1 MPIHQLTDRLSVAAQ
16 ISADDIADLAA
27 AGFRSLINNRPDG
40 EVEGQPSNAA
50 LAAVAAQHGLA
61 WRYLPVRSGQVGDQ
75 DADDFADALR
85 ELPAPV
91 LAFCRSGTR
100 SSSLWALQA
109 DGDTDAILQ
118 TARRAGYDL
127 SALRP
132 RLLQRGS
139 R

>member
-1 MPIHQLTDRLSVAAQ
+1 LPIHQLTDRLSVAAQ
-16 ISADDIADLAA
+16 ISADDIAGLAA
-27 AGFRSLINNRPDG
+27 AGFRSVINNRPDD

-109 DGDTDAILQ
+109 DGDADTILQ
-118 TARRAGYDL
+118 TARQAGYDL